1 MPKLKDGVPGE
12 GQDLSDEGGL
22 TSQSWSS
29 EELCLHLCFFICTVA
44 LSLAFSFCLLQ
55 PTDLEPKPKGWISCG
70 MFKSSVEGV
79 SDLLEVSFLPYWLNI
94 WFVLFYCGNPV
105 PSTVLTS
112 VTFQH
117 HQHCKICYT
126 KKAPFFRQLLQI
138 VSILNSSWLNLHLIA
153 KRAINSR
160 ALKLRS
166 FTKNKMLETRTSLR
180 WGRWKPRG
188 R

>member
-1 MPKLKDGVPGE
+1 MQKLKNGVPGE
-12 GQDLSDEGGL
+12 GQDLSDEGCL

-29 EELCLHLCFFICTVA
+29 EELCLHLCIFICTVA

-55 PTDLEPKPKGWISCG
+55 PTDLELKPKWWISCG

-126 KKAPFFRQLLQI
+126 LAGGEQSPPVWFLLGGRVSSGDPWLYICILRTGPESNWDRQCPGSLAGTQLLCHTCCQDR
-138 VSILNSSWLNLHLIA
+138 N
-153 KRAINSR
+153 
-160 ALKLRS
+160 
-166 FTKNKMLETRTSLR
+166 
-180 WGRWKPRG
+180 
-188 R
+188 